1 MKRTELAYLLAV
13 AVFAVALTAISLV
26 EASRVAARPAD
37 ATFSPTAG
45 EPRDLD
51 VEQIERMLRRRE
63 LSDREGRHYEQVEDE
78 PR

>member
-1 MKRTELAYLLAV
+1 MKRTEIAYLLCV
-13 AVFAVALTAISLV
+13 AAFAAALTAISL
-26 EASRVAARPAD
+26 ARAARVAARSGD

-51 VEQIERMLRRRE
+51 VERIKRLLRRRE
-63 LSDREGRHYEQVEDE
+63 LSDREALHYEPLEDD